1 MKNQTSLMSTTVIC
15 RLSYFFLL
23 FSLRRSFKH
32 YCGFSPW
39 KVFRISKC
47 LCFCLGR
54 NFQERV
60 NSKNVKYLGIP
71 GLHFHQKSP
80 YLCSCWARTFS
91 LSMVAGLRGEG
102 PARCGGLTAAV
113 REDAP
118 FPTLGEEWIGGLVAL
133 PGGRGFPCSA
143 VRPRKSSLVCT
154 PKPYLGGGVINFPYP
169 PLLCGEAVLVNT
181 ELS

>member
-1 MKNQTSLMSTTVIC
+1 MTNQTSLMSTTVIC

-102 PARCGGLTAAV
+102 PARCGGLTGRRQGGRTVSHPWGRMDRRVGRVA
-113 REDAP
+113 RWTGI
-118 FPTLGEEWIGGLVAL
+118 PTLGLAPQE
-133 PGGRGFPCSA
+133 
-143 VRPRKSSLVCT
+143 
-154 PKPYLGGGVINFPYP
+154 
-169 PLLCGEAVLVNT
+169 
-181 ELS
+181 ELSCLHPQTISRGWGH

>member
-1 MKNQTSLMSTTVIC
+1 MTNQTSLTSTTVIC

-80 YLCSCWARTFS
+80 YLCSCWTRTFS
-91 LSMVAGLRGEG
+91 LSVVAGLRGEG
-102 PARCGGLTAAV
+102 PPRRGGP
-113 REDAP
+113 DWP
-118 FPTLGEEWIGGLVAL
+118 PS
-133 PGGRGFPCSA
+133 GRTHRF
-143 VRPRKSSLVCT
+143 
-154 PKPYLGGGVINFPYP
+154 P
-169 PLLCGEAVLVNT
+169 PLGKNGSAGGWRCQVDGDSHAQPCAPGRAL
-181 ELS
+181 LSAPPNHV